1 MRRQLVKRDE
11 EHLPDER
18 RTGRGRDG
26 RRSPLALRD
35 ELDADLLLAS
45 DLDVEGHARGPVTW
59 ERAVELGQ
67 AAPDHAEVEALRL
80 TGVEPV
86 RPGAVLEREV
96 VDLIPLVDDVQH
108 EMRAAID
115 HESIRGDVE
124 AHHRVHERNAH
135 HAGATAIDPL
145 GDRPVEATEQGEDTQ
160 PKHRR
165 RQRDPREHERV
176 SALQFPLS
184 RFIWHRRVRKH
195 SNTGVLKRGDAED
208 RRP

>member
-124 AHHRVHERNAH
+124 AHHRVHERNGTTRVPPPSTRSVTVRSRPPHRAKTPSPSI
-135 HAGATAIDPL
+135 AAASAIP
-145 GDRPVEATEQGEDTQ
+145 ESTSAC
-160 PKHRR
+160 RR
-165 RQRDPREHERV
+165 CSFRFL
-176 SALQFPLS
+176 ALFG
-184 RFIWHRRVRKH
+184 
-195 SNTGVLKRGDAED
+195 TGVLENTVTQAC
-208 RRP
+208 